1 MLVLLMVEVKMVVL
15 MMMME
20 KVIAVLW
27 GEQK

>member
-20 KVIAVLW
+20 KVIAVLC